1 MKVNWGTGLA
11 AVYIL
16 FAVGTLGV
24 VAFAV
29 AQPADLVS
37 ADYYSRSLQHDS
49 RMEAERNGRALEP
62 LLTMAVRPDR
72 SAIELTLPPATRAG
86 AQGTVTLYRP
96 SDAAADRMTALA
108 VDTAGRQAIDL
119 ASLPSGVWRVR
130 LEWTGGGA
138 PYFVERMV
146 HLP

>member
-1 MKVNWGTGLA
+1 MKMNWGTGLA

-49 RMEAERNGRALEP
+49 RMEAERNGRTIEP
-62 LLTMAVRPDR
+62 LLMLAVRPDR
-72 SAIELTLPPATRAG
+72 SAVELTVPPGPRTG

-96 SDAAADRMTALA
+96 SDAKADRTTPMAL
-108 VDTAGRQAIDL
+108 DPTGRQVVDV

-130 LEWTGGGA
+130 LEWTAGGT

-146 HLP
+146 RLP

>member
-1 MKVNWGTGLA
+1 MKLTWGTGLA
-11 AVYIL
+11 AAYIL

-29 AQPADLVS
+29 TQPADLVS
-37 ADYYSRSLQHDS
+37 ADYYSRSLQHDV

-62 LLTMAVRPDR
+62 LLTLAVRSDR
-72 SAIELTLPPATRAG
+72 SAVDLTLPPGPRSG

-96 SDAAADRMTALA
+96 SDASADRVTPMAL
-108 VDTAGRQAIDL
+108 DPTGRQVIDVAAL
-119 ASLPSGVWRVR
+119 TSGVWRVR
-130 LEWTGGGA
+130 LEWTAGGT

-146 HLP
+146 RLP